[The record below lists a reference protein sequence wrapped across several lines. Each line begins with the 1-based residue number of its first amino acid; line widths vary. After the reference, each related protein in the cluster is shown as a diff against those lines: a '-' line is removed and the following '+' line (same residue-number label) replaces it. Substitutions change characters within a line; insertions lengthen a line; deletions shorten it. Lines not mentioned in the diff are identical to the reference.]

1 MLSRASTPRESSVR
15 HCLLRVGGR
24 GVVLCFVPE
33 SCLACPTTTAGTT
46 SAEKAGTPAASQNLI
61 PGPKKLAHNPRY
73 RCSMRDRM
81 ASRNCSGAAGGAAT
95 ELSGKA
101 LRRRLSEGSPSGA
114 IPVPD
119 VAWLY
124 VPKGFSNRKTSREGR
139 ADESKAEKNAAR
151 GAPGAPKTKLERR
164 FGSAPHPR
172 LFINP
177 GRHGRGPRVCG
188 WALQPELPG

>member
-1 MLSRASTPRESSVR
+1 MPELTFLKSYPRSKD
-15 HCLLRVGGR
+15 
-24 GVVLCFVPE
+24 
-33 SCLACPTTTAGTT
+33 LAYYGA
-46 SAEKAGTPAASQNLI
+46 
-61 PGPKKLAHNPRY
+61 Y

-81 ASRNCSGAAGGAAT
+81 ASRNCSGAAGGAAM

-124 VPKGFSNRKTSREGR
+124 VPRGFSNRKTSREGR

-151 GAPGAPKTKLERR
+151 GAPGAPQL
-164 FGSAPHPR
+164 
-172 LFINP
+172 N
-177 GRHGRGPRVCG
+177 
-188 WALQPELPG
+188 